1 MEENWTR
8 EEYLNKDKKLAAVI
22 QTAEQLE
29 KNEENFSKKTAS
41 LWWPIAA
48 NQKNKNNK
56 NQIKMKIKNWN
67 NEKIYYSEK
76 NPRKLSWSMSV
87 KSDKKHFLFK
97 KKKSTKLP
105 WPMSAKSD
113 T

>member
-48 NQKNKNNK
+48 KKKNKNNK
-56 NQIKMKIKNWN
+56 NQIKMKIKN
-67 NEKIYYSEK
+67 
-76 NPRKLSWSMSV
+76 
-87 KSDKKHFLFK
+87 
-97 KKKSTKLP
+97 
-105 WPMSAKSD
+105 
-113 T
+113 